1 MSLMMAPM
9 RGMVRMPRVARRVL
23 TAHRAKGRKAK
34 VAAGVDVGVGAA
46 VEVVVAVA
54 EVVAIVLG
62 RRLPLNPAAD

>member
-23 TAHRAKGRKAK
+23 MGHRAKGRKAK

-46 VEVVVAVA
+46 VVVAA

-62 RRLPLNPAAD
+62 RRLPLSPAAD